1 MCEIGVL
8 MLATFLIGLREG
20 LEAALIVAILVAYVV
35 KLDRRDLLPR
45 LWIGVGAAIAISLGL
60 ALALQVTQQ
69 SLSDK
74 AEETFAGLTSILA
87 VGLIT
92 WMIFWMARH
101 AKALR
106 SHLHGKVDQAM
117 AGGAW
122 TLSAIAFLA
131 VIREGLETALFLF
144 AGANASG
151 GSGGDVFGAV
161 IGLAVAAG
169 LGVVVYKGAVRINL
183 AKLFLWTGVAL
194 IIIAAGVLSYGVH
207 ELQEA
212 GILPDGAFF
221 GDHPFDVSGAIPAD
235 GWLGSILH
243 GTIGFTPS
251 PTWLQLITWVAYL
264 AIVMPLFL
272 SIARSRRPAP
282 TPVSASD

>member
-74 AEETFAGLTSILA
+74 AQETFAGLTSILA

-235 GWLGSILH
+235 GWILH

>member
-1 MCEIGVL
+1 
-8 MLATFLIGLREG
+8 MLSTFLIGLREG

-45 LWIGVGAAIAISLGL
+45 LWIGVGAAIALSLGA
-60 ALALQVTQQ
+60 ALALKIAQQ

-74 AEETFAGLTSILA
+74 AAETFAGITSILA

-122 TLSAIAFLA
+122 TLAAIAFLA

-161 IGLAVAAG
+161 IGLLVAVG

-207 ELQEA
+207 ELQEV
-212 GILPDGAFF
+212 GILPNGAFF
-221 GDHPFDVSGAIPAD
+221 GDYAFDISGAIPKD
-235 GWLGSILH
+235 GWLGSILR
-243 GTIGFTPS
+243 GTVGFTPT

-272 SIARSRRPAP
+272 SIARSRSPQPAQATAP
-282 TPVSASD
+282 ASV

>member
-1 MCEIGVL
+1 

-74 AEETFAGLTSILA
+74 AQETFAGLTSILA

>member
-1 MCEIGVL
+1 

-45 LWIGVGAAIAISLGL
+45 LWIGVGAAIALSLGF
-60 ALALQVTQQ
+60 ALALQATQQ
-69 SLSDK
+69 SLSDR
-74 AEETFAGLTSILA
+74 AQETFAGITSILA
-87 VGLIT
+87 VCLIT
-92 WMIFWMARH
+92 WMIFWMARN

-122 TLSAIAFLA
+122 TLAAIAFLA

-144 AGANASG
+144 AGVTTSG
-151 GSGGDVFGAV
+151 GSGGDVIGAV

-169 LGVVVYKGAVRINL
+169 LGVVVYNGAVRINL

-207 ELQEA
+207 ELQEV
-212 GILPDGAFF
+212 GILPNGAFF
-221 GDHPFDVSGAIPAD
+221 GDYAFDISGAIPKD
-235 GWLGSILH
+235 GWLGSILR
-243 GTIGFTPS
+243 GTIGFTPK

-264 AIVMPLFL
+264 AIVLPLFL
-272 SIARSRRPAP
+272 SIARSRSPQPAQAA
-282 TPVSASD
+282 TSA